1 MDSRQWTVGSG
12 NRGSVVL
19 VGSRSSQLALTQSR
33 WVADALARA
42 WPGLTFEIVHITTTG
57 DRRTEPL
64 PAIGGKGLFTKEL
77 EEALLRGEIDLAVH
91 SLKDLPTELP
101 EGLTVGAIPCRA
113 PVSDALI
120 TATGVGLAGLPSGA
134 LVGTSSLRR
143 GAQLLRA
150 RPDLRTAPIRGNVET
165 RLRKVREGQFDATV
179 LALAGLTRLGLADRA
194 SEVLPL
200 DVMLPAPGQGAL
212 GIEIRAADAR
222 VFVCHT
228 QIAELVAAIHDA
240 AAAAAVTAERALLAA
255 LGGGCSLPLGA
266 CAQLDGDA
274 LRLRAVLLS
283 PDGTA
288 ACRADRTGPAS
299 DPVGLAEAAAADL
312 RAAGA
317 DRILESL

>member
-1 MDSRQWTVGSG
+1 MEWTVDSGQWTVKSGSG
-12 NRGSVVL
+12 RSAVL

-212 GIEIRAADAR
+212 GIEIRAAG
-222 VFVCHT
+222 
-228 QIAELVAAIHDA
+228 AE
-240 AAAAAVTAERALLAA
+240 
-255 LGGGCSLPLGA
+255 
-266 CAQLDGDA
+266 
-274 LRLRAVLLS
+274 
-283 PDGTA
+283 
-288 ACRADRTGPAS
+288 
-299 DPVGLAEAAAADL
+299 
-312 RAAGA
+312 
-317 DRILESL
+317 RILESL